1 MEHSSSDAREEIYRP
16 LIMCPY
22 IECKGLVG
30 KGMNECLRHLRENVE
45 LQIDIGRENPRIVQ
59 HV

>member
-1 MEHSSSDAREEIYRP
+1 MKHSSSDARVEIYRP
-16 LIMCPY
+16 LVMCPY

-30 KGMNECLRHLRENVE
+30 RVMNECLGHLRENERYEE
-45 LQIDIGRENPRIVQ
+45 LQIDPRIVQ